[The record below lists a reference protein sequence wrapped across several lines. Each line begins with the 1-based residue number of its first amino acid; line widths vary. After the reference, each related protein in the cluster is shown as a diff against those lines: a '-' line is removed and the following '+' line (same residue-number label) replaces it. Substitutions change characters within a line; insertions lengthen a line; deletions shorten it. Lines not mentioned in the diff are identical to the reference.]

1 MQTEVEI
8 MIADF
13 SGVETSL
20 LMITVQTC
28 TQRGEWIGER
38 ERCLKISGFSG
49 VETSLCS
56 QNGKHWHLNWDNMH
70 SAGV

>member
-1 MQTEVEI
+1 MAVQTEVEI
-8 MIADF
+8 MIAAF
-13 SGVETSL
+13 SSVETSL

-28 TQRGEWIGER
+28 IQRGEWIGER

-56 QNGKHWHLNWDNMH
+56 
-70 SAGV
+70 

>member
-1 MQTEVEI
+1 MAVQTEVEI
-8 MIADF
+8 TIAAF
-13 SGVETSL
+13 SSVETSL

-38 ERCLKISGFSG
+38 ERCLKIYGFSG

-56 QNGKHWHLNWDNMH
+56 
-70 SAGV
+70 